1 MLNKTNFIS
10 NTTIISSSFMNNLQD
25 ELILSQAELGNIKQ
39 TISANV
45 LDYGVVEGLN
55 ADVTKNTRNFQKMVD
70 ECVISNKVIYFP
82 SGVFL
87 LGQINLGT
95 KNNITIT
102 GVSSSFAS
110 LMNKNINTGEIND
123 TFTRIVCC
131 ASEGQPLFVHNNCVT
146 VLNNLGIYNEYS
158 GKGTGLRKNTILN
171 TSGTNKEKGKVFAT
185 ECAFVGF
192 NVGFGANILVGES
205 ASSILQ
211 TCVVANRCRFVNNG
225 IAINQNVDGRL
236 IDCSFNK
243 NDYAMVFRQSSG
255 FTTVNGCRIEW
266 INKNGIYI
274 DGGHH
279 ITVTS
284 TEFDR
289 CGYAGLYVNNAIN
302 CTFSGNMF
310 RRNGAD
316 TTFDNTN
323 YENNSHIVMKHS
335 TGCILTNNNTVAKH
349 ILDTSSGGATRPS
362 NVSKIQG
369 SSQCIITNNILTGC
383 TKTNISDANLWE
395 GNANCVLAN
404 NVNS

>member
-10 NTTIISSSFMNNLQD
+10 NTTVISSSFMNNLQD
-25 ELILSQAELGNIKQ
+25 ELILSQLGLNSIKQ
-39 TISANV
+39 TMSVNV

-55 ADVTKNTRNFQKMVD
+55 ADVATNTKNFQKMVD

-82 SGVFL
+82 PGVFL

-131 ASEGQPLFVHNNCVT
+131 ASKGQSLFVHNNCIT

-171 TSGTNKEKGKVFAT
+171 TSETNKEKGKVFAT
-185 ECAFVGF
+185 DCAFVGF

-243 NDYAMVFRQSSG
+243 NDYAMVFRSSSG
-255 FTTVNGCRIEW
+255 FTTISGCRIEW
-266 INKNGIYI
+266 ITKNGIYI

-289 CGYAGLYVNNAIN
+289 CGYAGLYANNAIN
-302 CTFSGNMF
+302 CTFSENMF

-316 TTFDNTN
+316 TSFDGTN
-323 YENNSHIVMKHS
+323 YENNSHIVMKNS
-335 TGCILTNNNTVAKH
+335 TGCILSNNNTVAKH

-362 NVSKIQG
+362 NVSKIQKNTK
-369 SSQCIITNNILTGC
+369 CIIANNMLTGC
-383 TKTNISDANLWE
+383 TKSDIASANLWE
-395 GNANCVLAN
+395 GNTNCVITPNINA
-404 NVNS
+404 

>member
-10 NTTIISSSFMNNLQD
+10 NTTVISSSFMNNLQD
-25 ELILSQAELGNIKQ
+25 ELILSQLGLNSIKQ
-39 TISANV
+39 TMSANV

-55 ADVTKNTRNFQKMVD
+55 ADVITNTKNFQKMVD
-70 ECVISNKVIYFP
+70 ECVISNRVIYFP

-110 LMNKNINTGEIND
+110 LMNKNINTGEINE

-192 NVGFGANILVGES
+192 NVGFGGNVLVGGS
-205 ASSILQ
+205 GDIVQ
-211 TCVVANRCRFVNNG
+211 TCVVANRCRFLNNG

-243 NDYAMVFRQSSG
+243 NDYAMVFRSSSG

-266 INKNGIYI
+266 ITKNGIYI

-302 CTFSGNMF
+302 CTFSENMF

-316 TTFDNTN
+316 ETYDNTN
-323 YENNSHIVMKHS
+323 YENNSHIVMKNS
-335 TGCILTNNNTVAKH
+335 TGCILSNNNTVAKH

-362 NVSKIQG
+362 NVSKIQKNTK
-369 SSQCIITNNILTGC
+369 CIIVNNVFTGC
-383 TKTNISDANLWE
+383 TKSDIASANLWE
-395 GNANCVLAN
+395 SNTSCVLVN